1 MNDGNHRLS
10 YKTLQHEK
18 SREQTKDW
26 RADQPC
32 DEKWSLGVRMGR
44 LWAEPTLPNS
54 SSPSTPSS
62 LFPGSLWSFGLLT
75 SRVSKATAGLA
86 SSVRLHQTS
95 RCCQR
100 SLLRTVATFAPSP
113 SLRTP
118 PPLSFN
124 SEERISATVSQLTMA
139 PPSKYGNDEEEE
151 SLLESE
157 GLHSYPPA
165 ASSTSSRSLVL
176 HLRPLFPLSKTIK
189 PQEAVSIIGRSREV
203 RAGLSVCEI

>member
-1 MNDGNHRLS
+1 MNYGNHRLS

-75 SRVSKATAGLA
+75 SRVSKATADLLLLFACIRPLVAVSGR
-86 SSVRLHQTS
+86 SSGQLP
-95 RCCQR
+95 
-100 SLLRTVATFAPSP
+100 PSHLPLP
-113 SLRTP
+113 SEP

-124 SEERISATVSQLTMA
+124 SEERISATVFQLTMA
-139 PPSKYGNDEEEE
+139 PPPKYGNDEEEE

-203 RAGLSVCEI
+203 RAGFSVCEI